1 MSHSSTTSNKLIH
14 TPVVADLHL
23 LKFDPPTATFSKIGR
38 FEYNSIQNITSFANR
53 YHSNQFTVL
62 LLKILRYKSAYQD
75 ETKKSSSQGKNNHA
89 TNKSPNRMY
98 DKAITV
104 MCPHSAPGLNVGM
117 ILINSSNC
125 DKIFGSQITHRD
137 NRDGFSPGSY
147 VVVKSP
153 SFVKDMFGNEEQ
165 GVPILHFSGPMYLV
179 DQAKSHMKI
188 PQIVHLD
195 SADKMSGMFYHN
207 VEIRPMEMDFDKS
220 GCNGYLCD
228 SLELKPG
235 AVELGCPCYTIAREL
250 SRVLLVIDLLV
261 VVDAGTDNEIIFEV
275 DDFFSRSFTYLVT
288 KNGVPAG
295 YSPARLH
302 KDEVADEIFFAI
314 REFIKKVNGEGG
326 WTVTGWYR
334 HGLRSDQ
341 TNEDS
346 GRSSAM
352 KVKSSSFK
360 FNMVKLEPTIKLTK
374 ELEAMRADIYDIIA
388 NKAANVAKVAAEK
401 TDSESIEDKEPGSV
415 VDEEEEEQNAEKQT
429 V

>member
-1 MSHSSTTSNKLIH
+1 
-14 TPVVADLHL
+14 
-23 LKFDPPTATFSKIGR
+23 
-38 FEYNSIQNITSFANR
+38 
-53 YHSNQFTVL
+53 
-62 LLKILRYKSAYQD
+62 
-75 ETKKSSSQGKNNHA
+75 
-89 TNKSPNRMY
+89 
-98 DKAITV
+98 
-104 MCPHSAPGLNVGM
+104 
-117 ILINSSNC
+117 
-125 DKIFGSQITHRD
+125 
-137 NRDGFSPGSY
+137 
-147 VVVKSP
+147 
-153 SFVKDMFGNEEQ
+153 
-165 GVPILHFSGPMYLV
+165 MYLV
-179 DQAKSHMKI
+179 DQSKSDMKI

-388 NKAANVAKVAAEK
+388 NKAANDAKVAAEK
-401 TDSESIEDKEPGSV
+401 TDSESIEDKEHGSV